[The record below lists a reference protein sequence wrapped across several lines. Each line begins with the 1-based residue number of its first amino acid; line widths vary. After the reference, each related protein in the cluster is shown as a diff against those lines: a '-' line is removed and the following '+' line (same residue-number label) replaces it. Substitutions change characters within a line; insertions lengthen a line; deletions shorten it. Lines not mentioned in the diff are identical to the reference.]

1 MVVKPASPP
10 IYNTGFDVDQP
21 LSAEQCKVFVD
32 NNYRFVIRYIPR
44 AAPLAA
50 GNLTAAEIQ
59 TILTSGLSLGVVQ
72 HVSPDNWLPT
82 AALGT
87 EYGEFAGQYA
97 TEIGLPP
104 HTIIWMDLEM
114 VSLSVTADDV
124 IAYSNAW
131 YAAVAEANYIPGL
144 YVGWRMNLTSQQLYS
159 NLSFRNYWKGYN
171 ADISVA
177 TRGYQLTQHPQ
188 QSLNGIQ
195 FDPDTVSADE
205 LGDLPTFIYSS

>member
-1 MVVKPASPP
+1 MVVKPA
-10 IYNTGFDVDQP
+10 IAGATGADVDQQ
-21 LSAEQCKVFVD
+21 LTAKDCQAFVQ
-32 NNYRFVIRYIPR
+32 NGESFTIRYIPR
-44 AAPLAA
+44 TAALAA
-50 GNLTAAEIQ
+50 GNLTASEIQ

-97 TEIGLPP
+97 AEIGLPP

-114 VSLSVTADDV
+114 VSLSATADDV
-124 IAYSNAW
+124 IAYANAW

-188 QSLNGIQ
+188 QVLNGIS
-195 FDPDTVSADE
+195 FDPNTVQKDN
-205 LGDLPTFIYSS
+205 LGDLPTFLFYS